1 MSPVAVGR
9 TAACGP
15 DEARVRLRQ
24 AESFL
29 LVAEL
34 VLAQP
39 DDTDLALTSVAVSLA
54 VLAGI
59 AGADAASCVSLGR
72 RARGQD
78 HHEAVRTVES
88 IGPDGARIAR
98 DLSRLLDLKD
108 GAQYGVL
115 PIGRPRAATSVVWA
129 ARVVA
134 NARRL
139 VDAR

>member
-1 MSPVAVGR
+1 MSPVAAGR

-15 DEARVRLRQ
+15 DEGRIRLRQ

-39 DDTDLALTSVAVSLA
+39 DDPDLALTSVAASLA

-59 AGADAASCVSLGR
+59 AGADAAACSSLGR
-72 RARGQD
+72 RARGRD
-78 HHEAVRTVES
+78 HHDAVRLVES

-98 DLSRLLDLKD
+98 HLSRLLDLKD

-115 PIGRPRAATSVVWA
+115 PIGRPRAAMSVGWA
-129 ARVVA
+129 ARVVE
-134 NARRL
+134 NAQRL
-139 VDAR
+139 MDAR